1 MPGTP
6 VQSVERALHILMAF
20 QEGEVAL
27 SLSEISR
34 RIGLAPS
41 TTHRLL
47 ATLLAHQFI
56 EKREDN
62 QYALGLRLLELGQRV
77 QAGLGLRQVA
87 LPEMRRLATACGH
100 AVTLFAPND
109 QAALCLE
116 RVPGA
121 NPIQVLAIDVGER
134 LSLNCG
140 AGPRVLLAS
149 LSDEEISRLHDAG
162 RFPRLTDRTLVGLH
176 DILADARRTR
186 AQGYVLAV
194 EDVVE
199 SVAAIGAPVQDVNGC
214 WIGAISLV
222 GIVPE
227 IEGPQR
233 ETLIRALCQSAQ
245 AISVKLGYRGNHN
258 P

>member
-6 VQSVERALHILMAF
+6 VQSVERALNILTTF
-20 QEGEVAL
+20 QEGESSL

-47 ATLLAHQFI
+47 STLLAYQFI
-56 EKREDN
+56 EKRDGN

-87 LPEMRRLATACGH
+87 LPEMQRLAAACGH
-100 AVTLFAPND
+100 VITLFTLNSED
-109 QAALCLE
+109 ALCLE
-116 RVPGA
+116 RVPGE
-121 NPIQVLAIDVGER
+121 NPIQVLAVDVGGR
-134 LSLNCG
+134 LPLNCG
-140 AGPRVLLAS
+140 AGPRTLLAS
-149 LSDEEISRLHDAG
+149 LSDQEIRRVHGKG
-162 RFPRLTDRTLVGLH
+162 RFQRLTARTLISL
-176 DILADARRTR
+176 DEILADVRWTRT
-186 AQGYVLAV
+186 QGYVLAV

-199 SVAAIGAPVQDVNGC
+199 SVAAVGAPLRDSAGR

-227 IEGPQR
+227 IAGAQC
-233 ETLIRALCQSAQ
+233 ETLIREVCQAAQ
-245 AISVKLGYRGNHN
+245 AISTRLGYRETSR